1 MSVNQRN
8 KIKNISG
15 KDTFLTNSVN
25 FDQLRNYDIDISNKR
40 YSNSSNK
47 NNLNLNKE
55 KIQEIEKLN
64 NIYASKEREYNN
76 LVIQYKEI
84 LDSLNQKK
92 DFLNKNKI
100 KYQSLI
106 INNNNM
112 KKMLLKLMKNKIEK

>member
-64 NIYASKEREYNN
+64 NIYATKEREYNN

-112 KKMLLKLMKNKIEK
+112 KKMLLKLMKNKIE